1 MFHILQNIKIDIN
14 TLDLKY
20 LHDKLITLNYDCM
33 HEEDNFDYYNK
44 KFFLNNIKFLLTK
57 IIMLGKVTKNQI
69 DKYTYI
75 RQSLENNLDKIE
87 EKYNLLLAEFVIT
100 EVLLDINKTKEISL
114 KNNFNQI
121 DSFLEFIKKYSDEEK
136 EKIFSYKMGVNN
148 E

>member
-1 MFHILQNIKIDIN
+1 MEKDLFHILQNIKIDIN

-87 EKYNLLLAEFVIT
+87 EKYNL
-100 EVLLDINKTKEISL
+100 
-114 KNNFNQI
+114 
-121 DSFLEFIKKYSDEEK
+121 
-136 EKIFSYKMGVNN
+136 
-148 E
+148 